1 MNRREFL
8 AGAAVLLSTGGES
21 GCRMLPGT
29 SDVLPA
35 WRSGQFQAH
44 FIYTGVAESVFLIFP
59 DGTSMLLDCGD
70 IPAIM
75 RHPYDVPVP
84 RPREMAGETVA
95 NYVLRVN
102 PRGKNVDYMVVSH
115 FHSDH
120 TGTPCWQSCGTMVDK
135 SGDRYWRSGFG
146 IALEKLRF
154 LKAIDRGYPD
164 YSDPIPLRDGRDREL
179 EHMKRIYAYLKER
192 DGLEVEKFRVGDCAQ
207 IRPMHQPVPNF
218 RVRNVAANGK
228 IAMPDGTIRDL
239 YRDYLAKH
247 SVTRLNE
254 NGMSLGLVFEYGSFR
269 FYTAGDFC
277 DRIDGFQTEDAMAEA
292 VGAVDVAKIDH
303 HGHHSMSPK
312 LVAALRARQYVAC
325 IWDQLHVT
333 DDTMTRLADRTA
345 YSDKRM
351 LFPGVFTAERQREDA
366 SRPWTSDVAEAV
378 KTKGAHVVLTVERG
392 GESYSLTCVDAASED
407 LRVKAVYSGR

>member
-1 MNRREFL
+1 
-8 AGAAVLLSTGGES
+8 
-21 GCRMLPGT
+21 
-29 SDVLPA
+29 
-35 WRSGQFQAH
+35 
-44 FIYTGVAESVFLIFP
+44 
-59 DGTSMLLDCGD
+59 
-70 IPAIM
+70 
-75 RHPYDVPVP
+75 
-84 RPREMAGETVA
+84 
-95 NYVLRVN
+95 
-102 PRGKNVDYMVVSH
+102 
-115 FHSDH
+115 
-120 TGTPCWQSCGTMVDK
+120 
-135 SGDRYWRSGFG
+135 
-146 IALEKLRF
+146 
-154 LKAIDRGYPD
+154 
-164 YSDPIPLRDGRDREL
+164 
-179 EHMKRIYAYLKER
+179 
-192 DGLEVEKFRVGDCAQ
+192 
-207 IRPMHQPVPNF
+207 
-218 RVRNVAANGK
+218 
-228 IAMPDGTIRDL
+228 
-239 YRDYLAKH
+239 
-247 SVTRLNE
+247 
-254 NGMSLGLVFEYGSFR
+254 MSLGLVFEYGSFR

-407 LRVKAVYSGR
+407 LRVRAVYSGR